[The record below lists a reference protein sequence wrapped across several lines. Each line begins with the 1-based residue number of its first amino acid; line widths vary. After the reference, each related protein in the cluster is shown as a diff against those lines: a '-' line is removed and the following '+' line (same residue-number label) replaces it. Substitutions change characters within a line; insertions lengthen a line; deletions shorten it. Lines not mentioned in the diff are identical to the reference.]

1 MILFHIIGEIAQ
13 DAAENKNNNIS
24 KNNKTIT
31 IVSGGREKLFFCVR
45 QSAKLSIF
53 FIISLHFIIIT
64 LMEENYSYS
73 LLMDP
78 VSGSI

>member
-1 MILFHIIGEIAQ
+1 MILFHIIGAIAQ
-13 DAAENKNNNIS
+13 DAAENNNNNIS
-24 KNNKTIT
+24 KNNKTIAL
-31 IVSGGREKLFFCVR
+31 VSGGREKLFCVR

-53 FIISLHFIIIT
+53 FIISLHCIIIT
-64 LMEENYSYS
+64 LMEENYSYP

>member
-1 MILFHIIGEIAQ
+1 MILFQIIGEIAQ
-13 DAAENKNNNIS
+13 DDAENNNHHNIS
-24 KNNKTIT
+24 KNNNTIA

-53 FIISLHFIIIT
+53 FIISLYFITIT
-64 LMEENYSYS
+64 LMEENYSYL

-78 VSGSI
+78 GPV